1 MINTDTL
8 GKRNILKL
16 RDGDI
21 NAYEQIYNTLYPR
34 LFYFVREYIADEE
47 IVRNILQDTFL
58 SLWEHR
64 TILLED
70 FNLSAWLYTVTK
82 NKALKHLRHLEYVNK
97 YSRDKIQTFNE
108 DTLNAFALERLDT
121 SFLTLHEI
129 QNIIEKTLTNLPPQY
144 REVFKMSRFG
154 SYKNREIAEN
164 LNISEKTVE
173 AHITKTLKLLR
184 VALKDY
190 LPLVFYMLHIL
201 FEK

>member
-8 GKRNILKL
+8 GKKNILKL

-82 NKALKHLRHLEYVNK
+82 NKALKHLRHREYVNK

-108 DTLNAFALERLDT
+108 DTLNAFALERMDT
-121 SFLTLHEI
+121 SVLTLHEI
-129 QNIIEKTLTNLPPQY
+129 QNVIEKTLTNLPPQY

-154 SYKNREIAEN
+154 SYKNLEIAEN

-201 FEK
+201 FKK

>member
-8 GKRNILKL
+8 GKKNILKL

-82 NKALKHLRHLEYVNK
+82 NKALKHLRHREYVNK

-108 DTLNAFALERLDT
+108 DTLNAFALERMDT
-121 SFLTLHEI
+121 SVLTLHEI

-154 SYKNREIAEN
+154 SYKNLEIAEN

-190 LPLVFYMLHIL
+190 LPLGFYMLHIL

>member
-8 GKRNILKL
+8 GKKNILKL

-108 DTLNAFALERLDT
+108 DTLNAFALERLNT
-121 SFLTLHEI
+121 SVLTLHEI

-154 SYKNREIAEN
+154 SYKNLEIAEN

-190 LPLVFYMLHIL
+190 LPLGFYMLHIL